1 MRKALY
7 LMGILDDS
15 DTDWLTD
22 HGKRQFAPQ
31 GTILIHEGQPI
42 DSLYVIL
49 DGQFD
54 VMAGPQSVATLYAGE
69 VVGEIS
75 FVDSR
80 PPTATV
86 TAAKDSVVLALP
98 REKLLAKMDR
108 DQKFAANFYKGIA
121 TYLAD
126 RLRVTTGRLGYG
138 KTDQDRGDVDEMDD
152 DMMDTMSL
160 AAVRFDKMLKKLQG
174 EEV

>member
-15 DTDWLTD
+15 DTEWLTD
-22 HGKRQFAPQ
+22 HGSRQFVPN
-31 GTILIHEGQPI
+31 GTTLINEGRQI
-42 DSLYVIL
+42 ESLFIIL
-49 DGQFD
+49 DGQFG
-54 VMAGPQSVATLYAGE
+54 VMSGQQSVATLYAGE

-80 PPTATV
+80 PPLATV
-86 TAAKDSVVLALP
+86 IAMKDSIVLALP
-98 REKLLAKMDR
+98 RDKLLAKFER
-108 DQKFAANFYKGIA
+108 DTKFAANFYHGIA

-138 KTDQDRGDVDEMDD
+138 RTDQDDGDVDELDSD
-152 DMMDTMSL
+152 LMDTLSL
-160 AAVRFDKMLKKLQG
+160 AALRFDRMLKKLQS
-174 EEV
+174 EDA

>member
-15 DTDWLTD
+15 DTEWLTD
-22 HGKRQFAPQ
+22 HGSRQFVSK
-31 GTILIHEGQPI
+31 GTTLIDEGQPI
-42 DSLYVIL
+42 DSLYIIL
-49 DGQFD
+49 DGQFS
-54 VMAGPQSVATLYAGE
+54 VMSGQQSVATLYAGE

-80 PPTATV
+80 PPLATV
-86 TAAKDSVVLALP
+86 IAMKNSVVLSLP
-98 REKLLAKMDR
+98 RDKLLAKFER
-108 DQKFAANFYKGIA
+108 DNKFAANFYRGIA

-138 KTDQDRGDVDEMDD
+138 RPDQDQGDVDELDD
-152 DMMDTMSL
+152 DLMDTVSL
-160 AAVRFDKMLKKLQG
+160 AALRFDRMLKKLQS
-174 EEV
+174 EDA